1 MKKPVSSSSL
11 RAKVGYLGWALLEHS
26 PDLAMLPLDQGNK
39 IILHPFI
46 EDLKENWLFGNFFFL
61 VNSFAIVLLY

>member
-11 RAKVGYLGWALLEHS
+11 RAKVGYLGCAL
-26 PDLAMLPLDQGNK
+26 DLAMLPLDRGNK

-46 EDLKENWLFGNFFFL
+46 EDLKENWLFGNFFFGK
-61 VNSFAIVLLY
+61 